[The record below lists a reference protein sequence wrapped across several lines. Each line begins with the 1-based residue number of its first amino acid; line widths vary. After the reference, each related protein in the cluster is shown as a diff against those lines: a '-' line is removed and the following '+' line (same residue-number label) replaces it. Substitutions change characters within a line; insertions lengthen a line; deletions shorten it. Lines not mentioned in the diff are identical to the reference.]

1 MSPIEIM
8 KALRDAQRASREMK
22 ADMKARLGDDAESVT
37 LLDEGVTVTRTH
49 STPTFTGLDLDGIID
64 LWEDLEFA
72 GFTPESLL
80 SISVGVKNIQHASEE
95 ALQIIDKHSTGES
108 SGVVIK
114 AIQQEE

>member
-8 KALRDAQRASREMK
+8 KALRDAQRASRDMK
-22 ADMKARLGDDAESVT
+22 ADMKARLGDAESVT

-64 LWEDLEFA
+64 LWEAMEDE
-72 GFTPESLL
+72 GFEPEAFL
-80 SISVGVKNIQHASEE
+80 SVGVGVKNIQHAPERVI
-95 ALQIIDKHSTGES
+95 QIIESYSTGSS